1 MTEQVMAYLDQG
13 LGIVLEI
20 AILAGL
26 FFLRKLRGN
35 VEGFFDSRTNAQ
47 KRQLLAQLG
56 KEAFAYAETVYRG
69 GDGPAKLNEAVRY
82 MIDRCEDCGLG
93 EVPMKEMRAVIE
105 GAWLDDRRKAGLGVA
120 TVSTYRAEQR

>member
-26 FFLRKLRGN
+26 FLLRNLRGN
-35 VEGFFDSRTNAQ
+35 LAGFFDSRTNAQ

-56 KEAFAYAETVYRG
+56 KEAFAYAETVHRD

-82 MIDRCEDCGLG
+82 MLDRCDGCGLG

-105 GAWLDDRRKAGLGVA
+105 GAWLEDRRKAGLGVESA
-120 TVSTYRAEQR
+120 PTYSAEQR